1 MWHARAVT
9 RTLGVAIIAA
19 FALSAERS
27 YAQGYGAND
36 APNPYKFEYGW
47 AKLPDGRKWGAA
59 VSVAIDRD
67 GKSVWFV
74 DRCAEESNG
83 CRAERSYP
91 GFSSITAMRVS
102 EDDRRQECRRPKS
115 SSLAESE

>member
-1 MWHARAVT
+1 MNRGSGRPEPIEDNGGNIMWHARAVT
-9 RTLGVAIIAA
+9 CALGVAIIAA

-27 YAQGYGAND
+27 YAQGYGPND

-67 GKSVWFV
+67 G
-74 DRCAEESNG
+74 
-83 CRAERSYP
+83 
-91 GFSSITAMRVS
+91 
-102 EDDRRQECRRPKS
+102 
-115 SSLAESE
+115 